1 MCFEILVF
9 HSVQSPGPVSRWRL
23 VAREGRA
30 SAGRRRGGVA
40 LASSVTSQEPAAT
53 GAGCQP
59 RTSPAQPGQPFTAHQ
74 LTIMTI
80 MTDIVKMVRE
90 CRSTKRVYHVRSK
103 DKLILGLR
111 YIRLRT
117 RARMSI

>member
-40 LASSVTSQEPAAT
+40 LASSVTSQPPAAT

-74 LTIMTI
+74 LTI

-111 YIRLRT
+111 YIIL
-117 RARMSI
+117 S

>member
-40 LASSVTSQEPAAT
+40 LASSVTSQEP
-53 GAGCQP
+53 P
-59 RTSPAQPGQPFTAHQ
+59 PEPAVTLAPARPSLVNPSQ
-74 LTIMTI
+74 LTN
-80 MTDIVKMVRE
+80 
-90 CRSTKRVYHVRSK
+90 SQ
-103 DKLILGLR
+103 L
-111 YIRLRT
+111 
-117 RARMSI
+117 